1 MTPAA
6 QKMMDRLI
14 RYPSE
19 HGLSDLH
26 IRSGGPMCIRGDG
39 NILSFED
46 DPITEAEIVEF
57 VNHRN
62 TEQYQQFDETGDLDY
77 AVQAQQF
84 RRVNCMKTIK
94 RHGDAF
100 DRQRHTRDR

>member
-1 MTPAA
+1 MFEAERQLLWADLQALAPKTMTPAA

-26 IRSGGPMCIRGDG
+26 IRSGGPMCIRSDG

-57 VNHRN
+57 VEA
-62 TEQYQQFDETGDLDY
+62 TATPEQYQQFD
-77 AVQAQQF
+77 
-84 RRVNCMKTIK
+84 
-94 RHGDAF
+94 
-100 DRQRHTRDR
+100 

>member
-26 IRSGGPMCIRGDG
+26 IRSGGPMCIR
-39 NILSFED
+39 SE
-46 DPITEAEIVEF
+46 
-57 VNHRN
+57 
-62 TEQYQQFDETGDLDY
+62 
-77 AVQAQQF
+77 
-84 RRVNCMKTIK
+84 
-94 RHGDAF
+94 
-100 DRQRHTRDR
+100 